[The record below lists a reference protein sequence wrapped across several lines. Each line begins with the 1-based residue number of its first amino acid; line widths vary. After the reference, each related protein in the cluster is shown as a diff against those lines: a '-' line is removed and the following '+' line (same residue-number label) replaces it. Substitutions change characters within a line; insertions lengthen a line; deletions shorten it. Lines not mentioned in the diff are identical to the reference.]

1 MRDPLDIIKRIRITE
16 KGTLISDKHGQY
28 TFHVD
33 GRATKQ
39 EIKRAVEKL
48 FDKKVTR
55 VNTLNVLGKKKRE
68 RRADFGKR
76 ADWKKAIVTLK
87 EGEKISLV

>member
-1 MRDPLDIIKRIRITE
+1 MRDPFDIIKRIRITE
-16 KGTLISDKHGQY
+16 KGTLLSDKQGQY
-28 TFHVD
+28 IFHVD
-33 GRATKQ
+33 PRATKQ
-39 EIKRAVEKL
+39 EIKRAIEKL

-76 ADWKKAIVTLK
+76 PDWKKAIVTLK

>member
-1 MRDPLDIIKRIRITE
+1 MRDPFDIIKRIRITE
-16 KGTLISDKHGQY
+16 KGTLLSDKQGQY
-28 TFHVD
+28 LFHVD
-33 GRATKQ
+33 HRATKQ
-39 EIKRAVEKL
+39 EIKRAIEKL
-48 FDKKVTR
+48 FDKKVVR

-76 ADWKKAIVTLK
+76 PDWKKAIVTLK

>member
-1 MRDPLDIIKRIRITE
+1 MRDPFDIIKHIRITE
-16 KGTLISDKHGQY
+16 KGTLLSDKHGQY
-28 TFHVD
+28 IFHVNND
-33 GRATKQ
+33 ATKQ
-39 EIKRAVEKL
+39 EIKRAIEKL

-55 VNTLNVLGKKKRE
+55 INTLNVLGKKKRE

-76 ADWKKAIVTLK
+76 PDWKKAIVTLK